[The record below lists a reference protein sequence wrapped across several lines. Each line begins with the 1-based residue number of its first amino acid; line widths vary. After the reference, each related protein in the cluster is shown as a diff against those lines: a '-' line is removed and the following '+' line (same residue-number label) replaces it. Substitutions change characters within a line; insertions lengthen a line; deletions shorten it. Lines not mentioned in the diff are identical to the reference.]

1 MPALGP
7 PHALGGMAADDEGRA
22 QEGHQAAQCPNGTIN
37 WRKRFP
43 AGELMMFDVPQPR
56 PAPDYAGIEA
66 QARAF
71 ALKREELEAVARGAA
86 GAGAAGAAGA
96 AGGQGDTAMEPQ
108 PS

>member
-1 MPALGP
+1 
-7 PHALGGMAADDEGRA
+7 
-22 QEGHQAAQCPNGTIN
+22 
-37 WRKRFP
+37 
-43 AGELMMFDVPQPR
+43 MFGVPQPR